1 MFIRALSV
9 LLGLFLLP
17 LSAGAKP
24 LEVGK
29 RAPDFYLRDQ
39 SQALIHLADVTSGHV
54 VVLDFFRTD
63 CAPCKK
69 SLAALKKVHQATKGK
84 KVRVMILALLEEE
97 EGEEKLARFF
107 KQNPMPF
114 QILVDAYGVVAKKY
128 IRKGNSMQLP
138 SLFVIDRKNRVRFR
152 HNSLL
157 SDPKELMAT
166 LDKVL

>member
-1 MFIRALSV
+1 MFTRAL
-9 LLGLFLLP
+9 LLCLGLLFSPLP
-17 LSAGAKP
+17 VGAKP
-24 LEVGK
+24 LEVGNK
-29 RAPDFYLRDQ
+29 APDFYLRDQ
-39 SQALIHLADVTSGHV
+39 SQALIRLRDVTSGHV

-69 SLAALKKVHQATKGK
+69 SLAALKKVYQATKGK

-107 KQNPMPF
+107 KQNPVPF
-114 QILVDAYGVVAKKY
+114 QILVDSYGVVAKKY

-138 SLFVIDRKNRVRFR
+138 SLFVIDRKGMVRYR

-157 SDPKELMAT
+157 SAPKELLAT
-166 LDKVL
+166 LDTVL